1 MNRKGRSTCLAL
13 LLASMLVTGCGSPG
27 STNSATG
34 SAAAGSA
41 AAPPAA
47 AAPVAELVEPAR
59 LQALLPE
66 VPGWTRS
73 APQSGRLSSPIPLSQ
88 ASVVYQK
95 DGATVDFKIIDA
107 GGNQRLFQPFA
118 SLLARG
124 AGTETKDGFE
134 RGVSIDGYPAWEK
147 WDAGTR
153 NGEIGVDVER
163 RFLVQLEGRRV
174 ESINALRAIMDATD
188 ITGLAAVR

>member
-1 MNRKGRSTCLAL
+1 MNGDYRSKGLPLAL
-13 LLASMLVTGCGSPG
+13 LCVLVAGCGSPG
-27 STNSATG
+27 STNRAIGSPATV
-34 SAAAGSA
+34 ST
-41 AAPPAA
+41 APPPPA
-47 AAPVAELVEPAR
+47 AAPVAELVDPAR
-59 LQALLPE
+59 LQSLLPE
-66 VPGWTRS
+66 VPGWTRG
-73 APQSGRLSSPIPLSQ
+73 AAESGRLSSPIPLSQ

-95 DGATVDFKIIDA
+95 NGATIDVKIIDA

-124 AGTETKDGFE
+124 PGTETTDGFE
-134 RGVSIDGYPAWEK
+134 RGVSVDGYPAWEK

-174 ESINALRAIMDATD
+174 ESVDALRAILDATD
-188 ITGLAAVR
+188 ITGLAAAR